1 MPIVTAT
8 VIALMGRKETPTD
21 GVADYCAL
29 LGEALEDHQVELKKV
44 HVRWREDG
52 WLSALRSLW
61 RDAHEWRGQW
71 LALQYTAMGWSRR
84 GFPFG
89 TIAALAVLKCR
100 GVHCA
105 VTFHEARQ
113 QEQGT
118 RWIDQIRGTVQDW
131 LIRTLFRMA
140 DKGIFTIPI
149 GSIPWL
155 KHANHKAV
163 FIPIGAN
170 FTPPARLS
178 HANTNSAAATKT
190 VAVFCVSP
198 PPNRTIEIED
208 LAYAARRAR
217 RSGIAIEFVVFGK
230 GAEEARPEIE
240 RALSVTGASLRVLG
254 IRPADEIPG
263 ILSAATLLLFVYGQV
278 AQTRSSAL
286 AGVACGLPIVGYS
299 GSAAGTTV
307 EEAGLELVPWRDRKA
322 LGDALVRVLTDHS
335 LELALRERSRLAQEK
350 YFSWSS
356 IARQYVE
363 ALHESAACQPAQQ
376 LDLAVAQ
383 ESALRNKQ
391 NREAS
396 HLAR

>member
-1 MPIVTAT
+1 MPT
-8 VIALMGRKETPTD
+8 VIALMARKETPTD

-29 LGEALEDHQVELKKV
+29 LGKALAEHRVELNKV
-44 HVRWREDG
+44 HVRWHEDG
-52 WLSALRSLW
+52 WLSALRTLW
-61 RDAHEWRGQW
+61 SGAREWRGQW
-71 LALQYTAMGWSRR
+71 VALQYTAMGWSGR

-100 GVHCA
+100 GVRCA

-118 RWIDQIRGTVQDW
+118 RWIDQIRGAVQDF
-131 LIRTLFRMA
+131 LIRTLFRIA
-140 DKGIFTIPI
+140 DKGIFTVPI

-170 FTPPARLS
+170 LPPPVRLS
-178 HANTNSAAATKT
+178 HANNPLTAATKT

-217 RSGIAIEFVVFGK
+217 RSGISVELVVFGK
-230 GAEEARPEIE
+230 GADEARPEIE
-240 RALSVTGASLRVLG
+240 RALSSTGASLRVM
-254 IRPADEIPG
+254 G
-263 ILSAATLLLFVYGQV
+263 ILPPGEIAEILYGATLLLFVYGQV
-278 AQTRSSAL
+278 AQTRGSAL

-299 GSAAGTTV
+299 GSAAGTTI
-307 EEAGLELVPWRDRKA
+307 EEAGLALVPWRDRQA

-335 LELALRERSRLAQEK
+335 LELVLRERSRFAQEK
-350 YFSWSS
+350 YFSWPS

-363 ALHESAACQPAQQ
+363 VLSASASPQPVQET
-376 LDLAVAQ
+376 DLAVAQ
-383 ESALRNKQ
+383 ESALHNKQ